1 MSIARRKARTGERVI
16 VNALFVCAVL
26 SVAVTVG
33 IVAVLLVDAVEFF
46 RESSLVDFLTGT
58 VWAPGQGGG
67 EGGQYGVLP
76 LINGTL
82 MIGVGAIVV
91 GLPLGVLTAIYL
103 SEYANPR
110 VRGVLKPTLEILAGI
125 PTVIVGYFALQF
137 ITPEPAAPDLRRRAG
152 VHLQRRGRVDRGR
165 ADDPADHRLDQRGRH
180 APVPSSLREARYG
193 LGSSKRQVS
202 LRVVVPAALSGIA
215 ASVIL
220 AFSRAVGETM
230 AVTIAAGNSPKL
242 TFDYFTSIQT
252 LTAHRPDR
260 ERRGGGRDG
269 PLQRPV
275 RPRADAVR
283 DHPGHEPDLGPH
295 RPPLPAGVLVTASAG
310 GPGPFEA
317 AAGATRSGPRSWST
331 RPSRSCCS
339 SAPSSG

>member
-1 MSIARRKARTGERVI
+1 VSITTRKARTGERVI

-26 SVAVTVG
+26 SIAVTVG

-46 RESSLVDFLTGT
+46 RESSLVEFLTGT
-58 VWAPGQGGG
+58 VWAPGQGSG

-82 MIGVGAIVV
+82 MIGLGAIVV

-103 SEYANPR
+103 SEYANPK

-137 ITPEPAAPDLRRRAG
+137 ITPSLLRPIFGDERVFVFNAAAG
-152 VHLQRRGRVDRGR
+152 AVAVGLMILPIIASISEDAMRS
-165 ADDPADHRLDQRGRH
+165 
-180 APVPSSLREARYG
+180 VPSSLREAAFG
-193 LGSSKRQVS
+193 LGSTKRQVS

-230 AVTIAAGNSPKL
+230 AVTIAAGNSPKI

-252 LTAHRPDR
+252 LTASIAQTVS
-260 ERRGGGRDG
+260 G
-269 PLQRPV
+269 
-275 RPRADAVR
+275 
-283 DHPGHEPDLGPH
+283 
-295 RPPLPAGVLVTASAG
+295 
-310 GPGPFEA
+310 EA
-317 AAGATRSGPRSWST
+317 AAGTVRYNALFALGLTLFVIT
-331 RPSRSCCS
+331 LVMNLI
-339 SAPSSG
+339 SARIVRRFRQVYS

>member
-1 MSIARRKARTGERVI
+1 MSIATRKARTGERVI
-16 VNALFVCAVL
+16 INALFACAVL

-33 IVAVLLVDAVEFF
+33 IIAVLLVDAVEFF
-46 RESSLVDFLTGT
+46 RESSLFDFLTGT
-58 VWAPGQGGG
+58 VWAPGQGSG

-82 MIGVGAIVV
+82 MIGVGSIVV

-137 ITPEPAAPDLRRRAG
+137 ITPSLLRPIFGEDRVFVFNAAAGSIAVGLMILPIIASISEDAMRSVPA
-152 VHLQRRGRVDRGR
+152 
-165 ADDPADHRLDQRGRH
+165 
-180 APVPSSLREARYG
+180 SLREAAFG
-193 LGSSKRQVS
+193 LGSTKRQVS

-230 AVTIAAGNSPKL
+230 AVTIAAGNSPKI

-252 LTAHRPDR
+252 LTAAIAQTVS
-260 ERRGGGRDG
+260 G
-269 PLQRPV
+269 
-275 RPRADAVR
+275 
-283 DHPGHEPDLGPH
+283 
-295 RPPLPAGVLVTASAG
+295 
-310 GPGPFEA
+310 EA
-317 AAGATRSGPRSWST
+317 AAGTVRYNALFALGLTLFVITLTMNLISVRIVRRFRQVYS
-331 RPSRSCCS
+331 
-339 SAPSSG
+339 

>member
-1 MSIARRKARTGERVI
+1 VSIATRKARTGERVI
-16 VNALFVCAVL
+16 INALFACAVL

-33 IVAVLLVDAVEFF
+33 IIAVLLFDAVEFF

-67 EGGQYGVLP
+67 EGGQYGVWP

-82 MIGVGAIVV
+82 MIGLGSIVV

-137 ITPEPAAPDLRRRAG
+137 ITPSLLRPIFGEDRVFVFNAAAGSIAVGLMILPIIASISEDAMRSVPA
-152 VHLQRRGRVDRGR
+152 
-165 ADDPADHRLDQRGRH
+165 
-180 APVPSSLREARYG
+180 SLREAAFG
-193 LGSSKRQVS
+193 LGSTKRQVS

-230 AVTIAAGNSPKL
+230 AVTIAAGNSPKM

-252 LTAHRPDR
+252 LTAAIAQTVS
-260 ERRGGGRDG
+260 G
-269 PLQRPV
+269 
-275 RPRADAVR
+275 
-283 DHPGHEPDLGPH
+283 
-295 RPPLPAGVLVTASAG
+295 
-310 GPGPFEA
+310 EA
-317 AAGATRSGPRSWST
+317 AAGTVRYNALFALGLALFVITLVMNLI
-331 RPSRSCCS
+331 
-339 SAPSSG
+339 SARIVRRFRQVYS

>member
-1 MSIARRKARTGERVI
+1 VSIPARKARMGERVI
-16 VNALFVCAVL
+16 INALFACAVL
-26 SVAVTVG
+26 SIAVTVG
-33 IVAVLLVDAVEFF
+33 IIAVLLFDTVEFF

-67 EGGQYGVLP
+67 EGGQYGVWP

-82 MIGVGAIVV
+82 MIGLGSIVV

-137 ITPEPAAPDLRRRAG
+137 ITPSLLRPIFGEDRVFVFNAAAGSIAVGLMILPIIASISEDAMRSVPA
-152 VHLQRRGRVDRGR
+152 
-165 ADDPADHRLDQRGRH
+165 
-180 APVPSSLREARYG
+180 SLREAAFG
-193 LGSSKRQVS
+193 LGSTKRQVS

-230 AVTIAAGNSPKL
+230 AVTIAAGNSPKI

-252 LTAHRPDR
+252 LTAAIAQTVS
-260 ERRGGGRDG
+260 G
-269 PLQRPV
+269 
-275 RPRADAVR
+275 
-283 DHPGHEPDLGPH
+283 
-295 RPPLPAGVLVTASAG
+295 
-310 GPGPFEA
+310 EA
-317 AAGATRSGPRSWST
+317 AAGTVRYNALFALGLTLFVITLTMNLISVRIVRRFRQVYS
-331 RPSRSCCS
+331 
-339 SAPSSG
+339 